1 MGLNYNHLL
10 YFYTAVNS
18 GSLKQA
24 AVKLSLSPSTISE
37 QVQELEGYFGKS
49 LLRRGRGKLELTDH
63 GQTAYQFARVIFTA
77 GERLKR
83 TLLTVPE
90 IQSAP
95 IEIGVNSSVT
105 DLFERRLFMP
115 LFKAEETKIRLR
127 IGELGSLADDLYQYA
142 LDIVITD
149 RELKDGRGIKNEI
162 IQKPTY
168 KIVATPTFIK
178 HYGGLDQLNLQDLP
192 FVNYTDYSGVKWE
205 VDQFFMRQGFKPLV
219 IGEVDA
225 TSIMK
230 HAVCDDLAY
239 AILPTYVVQ
248 EELRTGELVSIGDVP
263 DFDVKV
269 YAYYHEKEPT
279 KHIKSVLEYLR
290 EKAIKP

>member
-24 AVKLSLSPSTISE
+24 AAKLSLSPSTISE
-37 QVQELEGYFGKS
+37 QVQELESYFGKS

-83 TLLTVPE
+83 TLLSVPGTHN
-90 IQSAP
+90 AP

-105 DLFERRLFMP
+105 DLFERKLFMP

-127 IGELGSLADDLYQYA
+127 IGELGSLADDLYHYA
-142 LDIVITD
+142 IDIVITD
-149 RELKDGRGIKNEI
+149 RELKDGQGIKNEI
-162 IQKPTY
+162 IQKPSY
-168 KIVATPTFIK
+168 KMVASPD
-178 HYGGLDQLNLQDLP
+178 LLNRFGRPKDPDLQDLP

-205 VDQFFMRQGFKPLV
+205 VDQFFIRQGFKPLV

-230 HAVCDDLAY
+230 HAVLDGLAY

-248 EELRTGELVSIGDVP
+248 EELRNGRLVSLGDVTN
-263 DFDVKV
+263 FDVNV

-279 KHIKSVLEYLR
+279 KQIKSVLDYLR